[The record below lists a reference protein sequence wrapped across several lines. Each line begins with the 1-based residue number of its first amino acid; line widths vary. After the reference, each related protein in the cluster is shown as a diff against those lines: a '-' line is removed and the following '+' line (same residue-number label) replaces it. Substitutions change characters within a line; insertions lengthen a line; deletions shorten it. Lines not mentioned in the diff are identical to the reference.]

1 MAKTAVLKNLRI
13 SPRDSNSDPALDGER
28 YVCLYTYCIV
38 RYAGEIYEDII
49 GKI

>member
-28 YVCLYTYCIV
+28 YVCLHAYIV
-38 RYAGEIYEDII
+38 RYTGEIYEDII